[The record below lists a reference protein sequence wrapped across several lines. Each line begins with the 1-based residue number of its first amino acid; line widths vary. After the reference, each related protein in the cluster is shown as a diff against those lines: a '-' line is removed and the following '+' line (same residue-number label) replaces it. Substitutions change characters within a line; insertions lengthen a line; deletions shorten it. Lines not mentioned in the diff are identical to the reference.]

1 MDVEVSTP
9 RKQRREKLDG
19 TEECGRSD
27 LVWCKRRSAAS
38 VRATLEQWRD
48 QCTPRGETCN
58 AINLVVTMNG
68 RGTDVKV
75 LVERALLTRK
85 SANHSSGALAF
96 SPIRAK
102 TGTSE

>member
-1 MDVEVSTP
+1 MVG
-9 RKQRREKLDG
+9 LIWFG
-19 TEECGRSD
+19 A
-27 LVWCKRRSAAS
+27 SADQPQAS
-38 VRATLEQWRD
+38 EQHWNNGVTSAHLAVRRATLL
-48 QCTPRGETCN
+48 
-58 AINLVVTMNG
+58 ISLVVTMNG